1 MRSNL
6 FSAEDGRF
14 IRVLRAQKNARAEAR
29 ALSVLSVLGTVLG
42 EAFTAVHGPISTGL
56 EGHLGG
62 GAAAIADHFVHLA
75 LATVAAVLTTGGAA
89 GGAAAGLVLEALFSE
104 ESLFGSGDH
113 EFVAAFTAG
122 ERLVL
127 IL

>member
-62 GAAAIADHFVHLA
+62 AAAAVADHFVHLA
-75 LATVAAVLTTGGAA
+75 FTAVATVLTAGGAA
-89 GGAAAGLVLEALFSE
+89 GGAAAGLVLEALVSVE
-104 ESLFGSGDH
+104 LLLGQIGRASCR
-113 EFVAAFTAG
+113 
-122 ERLVL
+122 ERV
-127 IL
+127 